1 MKHIAEA
8 ENIVIGKG
16 KGDEAGYTIYRN
28 NNKELVEK
36 IKAVTIPEDTFENWN
51 GEVCKIE
58 STTSDGQY
66 LCKTLKGKTLLVDK
80 KSYTKYR
87 ENEKLNKINNLYPVA
102 KYFNENFG
110 YYFGDKLVIVGGGS
124 KGSYDGLGKVN
135 ESVSNLLNVVDD
147 SHIIVGACFKP
158 KWVGFHFCHFNEEGN
173 YVNRD
178 YNLDLNYYLKLP
190 APITQNE
197 LIEKISAA
205 IPDLPYMYCD
215 KKNIWFTDTFAY
227 IMKINFDEEA
237 EDYSLNLEKIP
248 VKKNGKFGKQYVKQF
263 SMPKKGLLMS
273 SKGEIIER
281 ILPVINKLRLK

>member
-1 MKHIAEA
+1 MIETV

-28 NNKELVEK
+28 KNKELVEK
-36 IKAVTIPEDTFENWN
+36 IKAVTIPEDTFENWD

-87 ENEKLNKINNLYPVA
+87 ENEKLNKINNLYPVS

-110 YYFGDKLVIVGGGS
+110 YYFGNKLVIVGGGS
-124 KGSYDGLGKVN
+124 KGSYDDLGKVN
-135 ESVSNLLNVVDD
+135 VAVSDFGMDVFEDGSIYTGV
-147 SHIIVGACFKP
+147 CFKP
-158 KWVGFHFCHFNEEGN
+158 QWVEVHFCHFNEEGN

-178 YNLDLNYYLKLP
+178 YNLDLKRYLKSP
-190 APITQNE
+190 AAITKYE

-205 IPDLPYMYCD
+205 IPDSLYMYCE
-215 KKNIWFTDTFAY
+215 KKSIWFSDSFAY
-227 IMKINFDEEA
+227 VFKTNFDEKDEFFSFRL
-237 EDYSLNLEKIP
+237 DKVP
-248 VKKNGKFGKQYVKQF
+248 VKENGKFGKQFVKQF
-263 SMPKKGLLMS
+263 SMPKKGLRES

-281 ILPVINKLRLK
+281 LLPVINKLRLK